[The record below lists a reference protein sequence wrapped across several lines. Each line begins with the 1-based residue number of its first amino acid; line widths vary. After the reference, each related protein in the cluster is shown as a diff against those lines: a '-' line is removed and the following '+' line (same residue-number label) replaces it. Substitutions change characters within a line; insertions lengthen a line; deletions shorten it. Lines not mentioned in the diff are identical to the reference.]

1 MKAGSVRAD
10 GIVEANELARLSAV
24 ELLEGY
30 RTRRFTPRD
39 VIEDVISALEMTH
52 ASCNVVVTPAYE
64 QARAAA
70 DRATAAWSSGQPQG
84 KLTGVPV
91 SIKDLVYVAGLPALG
106 GAPANKDL
114 VPSVDA
120 AAVSA
125 LNSAGA
131 IVTCRVRLQIDRR

>member
-1 MKAGSVRAD
+1 MNWPGFRPLNCWKAIARNGSRRAT
-10 GIVEANELARLSAV
+10 L
-24 ELLEGY
+24 
-30 RTRRFTPRD
+30 
-39 VIEDVISALEMTH
+39 IEDVISALEMTH

-70 DRATAAWSSGQPQG
+70 DRATLAWSSGQPQG

-106 GAPANKDL
+106 GAPANRDL

-125 LNSAGA
+125 LKSAGA
-131 IVTCRVRLQIDRR
+131 IVTCTDHHLRVRLQIDRR